1 MERTARSRVIRG
13 SPPRGAAR
21 GAPATSTGSSG
32 ASAWTAEAAAARAAA
47 GGDRSESARAGPEP
61 APGAHRDAAPLRH
74 PPTRVASGA
83 PGPALG
89 PALEALDGAGD
100 GAGAALVVARL
111 DRVTRSL
118 LAWAE
123 LVERSRR
130 RGWAIVV
137 VAEGFDLSTDSGELT
152 AALLASVAQYERRL
166 SGARTREAMAAGKAR
181 GARYGR
187 PIEHA
192 PEARH
197 IVGDMRAGAA
207 TLQAIADRLTAE
219 GISIPRG
226 GPWRTSNVDGI
237 LRSLRLDAEAAQ
249 TTAPRSSAGPPAA
262 VEILGNEIA
271 TAAPPDR
278 STRRPVAGRERL
290 RGGDGGVLPVR
301 RGRLPLVVPAPAGD
315 GAVGAQ
321 PTRMPRAG
329 GDGGVLPVGA
339 VPPARCRSCPS
350 R

>member
-1 MERTARSRVIRG
+1 M
-13 SPPRGAAR
+13 
-21 GAPATSTGSSG
+21 
-32 ASAWTAEAAAARAAA
+32 
-47 GGDRSESARAGPEP
+47 
-61 APGAHRDAAPLRH
+61 
-74 PPTRVASGA
+74 
-83 PGPALG
+83 
-89 PALEALDGAGD
+89 
-100 GAGAALVVARL
+100 
-111 DRVTRSL
+111 
-118 LAWAE
+118 
-123 LVERSRR
+123 ERSRR

-166 SGARTREAMAAGKAR
+166 SGARTREAMAAAKAR

-197 IVGDMRAGAA
+197 IVGEMRAAGAA

-226 GPWRTSNVDGI
+226 GPWRTSNVDGV

-262 VEILGNEIA
+262 VEVLGNEIA
-271 TAAPPDR
+271 TAAEPDR
-278 STRRPVAGRERL
+278 HQAARSGPRALAGRRRRRITRRARS
-290 RGGDGGVLPVR
+290 
-301 RGRLPLVVPAPAGD
+301 PAPS
-315 GAVGAQ
+315 
-321 PTRMPRAG
+321 
-329 GDGGVLPVGA
+329 
-339 VPPARCRSCPS
+339 RCRPS

>member
-1 MERTARSRVIRG
+1 MSG
-13 SPPRGAAR
+13 PPRQATAYARVSTEDQGDEGLGITAQIDVATAAIAER
-21 GAPATSTGSSG
+21 DWVLVAEVVDAGVSGSVAP
-32 ASAWTAEAAAARAAA
+32 ER
-47 GGDRSESARAGPEP
+47 RP
-61 APGAHRDAAPLRH
+61 A
-74 PPTRVASGA
+74 V
-83 PGPALG
+83 G
-89 PALEALDGAGD
+89 PALEALDGV

-166 SGARTREAMAAGKAR
+166 SGAR
-181 GARYGR
+181 YGR
-187 PIEHA
+187 PIGHA

-197 IVGDMRAGAA
+197 IVGDMRAAA
-207 TLQAIADRLTAE
+207 AALQAIADRLTAE

-237 LRSLRLDAEAAQ
+237 LRSRRLDAEAAQ

-262 VEILGNEIA
+262 VEILGNETV
-271 TAAPPDR
+271 TAAEPDR
-278 STRRPVAGRERL
+278 HQAARSGPRALAGR
-290 RGGDGGVLPVR
+290 R
-301 RGRLPLVVPAPAGD
+301 RRRI
-315 GAVGAQ
+315 
-321 PTRMPRAG
+321 TR
-329 GDGGVLPVGA
+329 
-339 VPPARCRSCPS
+339 PARSSARSRWRPS

>member
-1 MERTARSRVIRG
+1 MSG
-13 SPPRGAAR
+13 PPRQATAYARVSTEDQADEGLGITAQIDVATAAIAER
-21 GAPATSTGSSG
+21 DWVLVAEVVDAGVSGS
-32 ASAWTAEAAAARAAA
+32 
-47 GGDRSESARAGPEP
+47 
-61 APGAHRDAAPLRH
+61 
-74 PPTRVASGA
+74 VALERR
-83 PGPALG
+83 PALG
-89 PALEALDGAGD
+89 PALEALDGA

-237 LRSLRLDAEAAQ
+237 LRSLRLDAKP
-249 TTAPRSSAGPPAA
+249 PRRRRHDRP
-262 VEILGNEIA
+262 LGRLQPSRSWA
-271 TAAPPDR
+271 TRSPRRRRER

-290 RGGDGGVLPVR
+290 RGGDR
-301 RGRLPLVVPAPAGD
+301 RTVTRR
-315 GAVGAQ
+315 
-321 PTRMPRAG
+321 PTTPTPSR
-329 GDGGVLPVGA
+329 
-339 VPPARCRSCPS
+339 CPS

>member
-1 MERTARSRVIRG
+1 M
-13 SPPRGAAR
+13 
-21 GAPATSTGSSG
+21 
-32 ASAWTAEAAAARAAA
+32 
-47 GGDRSESARAGPEP
+47 
-61 APGAHRDAAPLRH
+61 
-74 PPTRVASGA
+74 
-83 PGPALG
+83 
-89 PALEALDGAGD
+89 
-100 GAGAALVVARL
+100 VARL

-137 VAEGFDLSTDSGELT
+137 VAEGFGLSTDSGELT

-166 SGARTREAMAAGKAR
+166 IGARTREAMAAGKAR

-197 IVGDMRAGAA
+197 IVGEMRAGAGA
-207 TLQAIADRLTAE
+207 LQAIADRLTAE
-219 GISIPRG
+219 GISTPRG
-226 GPWRTSNVDGI
+226 APWRTSNVDGI

-271 TAAPPDR
+271 TAAEPDR
-278 STRRPVAGRERL
+278 HQAGRSGPRALAGRRRRSITRPV
-290 RGGDGGVLPVR
+290 PS
-301 RGRLPLVVPAPAGD
+301 PAPI
-315 GAVGAQ
+315 
-321 PTRMPRAG
+321 
-329 GDGGVLPVGA
+329 
-339 VPPARCRSCPS
+339 RCCPS

>member
-1 MERTARSRVIRG
+1 MSTEDQADEGLGI
-13 SPPRGAAR
+13 AAQIDV
-21 GAPATSTGSSG
+21 
-32 ASAWTAEAAAARAAA
+32 ARAAIVERGWALA
-47 GGDRSESARAGPEP
+47 GEIVDAGVSGSVAPE
-61 APGAHRDAAPLRH
+61 RR
-74 PPTRVASGA
+74 
-83 PGPALG
+83 PALG
-89 PALEALDGAGD
+89 PALEALDAGN
-100 GAGAALVVARL
+100 AEALVVSRL

-152 AALLASVAQYERRL
+152 AALLAALAQYERRL
-166 SGARTREAMAAGKAR
+166 IGARTREAMAAAKAR

-192 PEARH
+192 PEARR
-197 IVGDMRAGAA
+197 IVGEMRAGAA

-219 GISIPRG
+219 GIPTPRG

-271 TAAPPDR
+271 TAAEPDGHQAAR
-278 STRRPVAGRERL
+278 SGPRALAGR
-290 RGGDGGVLPVR
+290 
-301 RGRLPLVVPAPAGD
+301 
-315 GAVGAQ
+315 
-321 PTRMPRAG
+321 
-329 GDGGVLPVGA
+329 
-339 VPPARCRSCPS
+339 
-350 R
+350 

>member
-1 MERTARSRVIRG
+1 M
-13 SPPRGAAR
+13 
-21 GAPATSTGSSG
+21 
-32 ASAWTAEAAAARAAA
+32 
-47 GGDRSESARAGPEP
+47 
-61 APGAHRDAAPLRH
+61 
-74 PPTRVASGA
+74 
-83 PGPALG
+83 
-89 PALEALDGAGD
+89 
-100 GAGAALVVARL
+100 VARL

-166 SGARTREAMAAGKAR
+166 I

-187 PIEHA
+187 PVEHA

-197 IVGDMRAGAA
+197 IVGEMRAAGAV

-249 TTAPRSSAGPPAA
+249 TAAPRSSAGPPAA
-262 VEILGNEIA
+262 AEILGNEIA
-271 TAAPPDR
+271 TAAEPDR
-278 STRRPVAGRERL
+278 HQAARSGPRALAGRRPAEHLPDGLGAGR
-290 RGGDGGVLPVR
+290 DAPVPGKLNLWAVS
-301 RGRLPLVVPAPAGD
+301 GRALPAGSPKRSA
-315 GAVGAQ
+315 GSRWVGRPA
-321 PTRMPRAG
+321 RS
-329 GDGGVLPVGA
+329 
-339 VPPARCRSCPS
+339 PARCGRRPS

>member
-1 MERTARSRVIRG
+1 MSTEDQADEGLGI
-13 SPPRGAAR
+13 AAQLNV
-21 GAPATSTGSSG
+21 
-32 ASAWTAEAAAARAAA
+32 ARATIAERGWVLVDEVVDA
-47 GGDRSESARAGPEP
+47 GVSGSVAPE
-61 APGAHRDAAPLRH
+61 RR
-74 PPTRVASGA
+74 
-83 PGPALG
+83 PALG
-89 PALEALDGAGD
+89 PVLETLD

-137 VAEGFDLSTDSGELT
+137 VAEGFDMSTDSGELT
-152 AALLASVAQYERRL
+152 AGLLASVAQYERRL
-166 SGARTREAMAAGKAR
+166 IGARTREAMAAGKAR

-197 IVGDMRAGAA
+197 IVGEMRAGAA

-219 GISIPRG
+219 GIPTPRG

-237 LRSLRLDAEAAQ
+237 LRSLRRDAEAAQ
-249 TTAPRSSAGPPAA
+249 TTAPRSSDGPPAA

-271 TAAPPDR
+271 SGRPVGIEAAVRADHRQSRGGRAAAPLSPALSPGEDPR
-278 STRRPVAGRERL
+278 ARRPTGPPGR
-290 RGGDGGVLPVR
+290 R
-301 RGRLPLVVPAPAGD
+301 RCG
-315 GAVGAQ
+315 
-321 PTRMPRAG
+321 
-329 GDGGVLPVGA
+329 
-339 VPPARCRSCPS
+339 PS

>member
-1 MERTARSRVIRG
+1 MTAANPRRV
-13 SPPRGAAR
+13 
-21 GAPATSTGSSG
+21 
-32 ASAWTAEAAAARAAA
+32 
-47 GGDRSESARAGPEP
+47 GPEP
-61 APGAHRDAAPLRH
+61 APGAHRDAAPLRQ

-89 PALEALDGAGD
+89 PALEAL
-100 GAGAALVVARL
+100 AGAALVVARL

-166 SGARTREAMAAGKAR
+166 SGARTREAMAAAKAR

-197 IVGDMRAGAA
+197 IVGEMRAGAA

-219 GISIPRG
+219 GIPTPRG
-226 GPWRTSNVDGI
+226 APWRTSNVDGV
-237 LRSLRLDAEAAQ
+237 LRSRRLDAEAAQ

-271 TAAPPDR
+271 TAAEPDR
-278 STRRPVAGRERL
+278 HQAARSGPRALAGRRRRRITRRARL
-290 RGGDGGVLPVR
+290 CRS
-301 RGRLPLVVPAPAGD
+301 
-315 GAVGAQ
+315 
-321 PTRMPRAG
+321 
-329 GDGGVLPVGA
+329 
-339 VPPARCRSCPS
+339 PARSRRCPS

>member
-1 MERTARSRVIRG
+1 MSD
-13 SPPRGAAR
+13 PPRQATAYARVSTEDQADEGLGITAQIDVATAAIAER
-21 GAPATSTGSSG
+21 DWVLVVEVVDAGVSGSVAP
-32 ASAWTAEAAAARAAA
+32 ER
-47 GGDRSESARAGPEP
+47 R
-61 APGAHRDAAPLRH
+61 
-74 PPTRVASGA
+74 
-83 PGPALG
+83 PALG
-89 PALEALDGAGD
+89 PALEAFDVA

-166 SGARTREAMAAGKAR
+166 IGARTREAMAAGKAR

-197 IVGDMRAGAA
+197 IVGEMRAGAA

-219 GISIPRG
+219 GISTPRG
-226 GPWRTSNVDGI
+226 APWRTSNVDGI

-262 VEILGNEIA
+262 VEVLGNEIA
-271 TAAPPDR
+271 TAAEPDR
-278 STRRPVAGRERL
+278 HQAARSGPRALAVRRPAENY
-290 RGGDGGVLPVR
+290 PT
-301 RGRLPLVVPAPAGD
+301 
-315 GAVGAQ
+315 GAVA
-321 PTRMPRAG
+321 
-329 GDGGVLPVGA
+329 
-339 VPPARCRSCPS
+339 CP
-350 R
+350 